1 MAFQRLSNKLV
12 LPYLDLVLLIVL
24 ATSNLRVL
32 VTMLTSELLLFVAD
46 SGLPAGFTGLA
57 ATAA

>member
-12 LPYLDLVLLIVL
+12 LPYLNLVLLIVL
-24 ATSNLRVL
+24 ATLNLRVL
-32 VTMLTSELLLFVAD
+32 VTMLTFELQRFLAD
-46 SGLPAGFTGLA
+46 SGLPAGFTGIA